1 MAKVSFTKLGLKKE
15 EEIEILE
22 WNDQKI
28 EIKQYLPIEDKLNLV
43 ASIILESVDLSEMYI
58 NPGKIYVYTILE
70 TILAY
75 TNISLTEKQKEDVAK
90 IYDLI
95 VSSGLS
101 TKIFEYINPYEYKQ
115 ICDWVN
121 SVIEDIVKYKNSA
134 LGILSTIKEQYDE
147 EDFNIDQMQE
157 KLTQNKEELAFLK
170 DVMDK
175 LG

>member
-1 MAKVSFTKLGLKKE
+1 MSILLDDLKLENKQE
-15 EEIEILE
+15 VETLE
-22 WNDQKI
+22 WNEQKI

-43 ASIILESVDLSEMYI
+43 ATIILESVDLSEMYT

-75 TNISLTEKQKEDVAK
+75 TNIELTEEQKQDVAN
-90 IYDLI
+90 IYDLF
-95 VSSGLS
+95 VTSGLS

-115 ICDWVN
+115 ICNWIDQ
-121 SVIEDIVKYKNSA
+121 IIDDIIKYKNSA
-134 LGILSTIKEQYDE
+134 LGILTTIKEQYDE

-157 KLTQNKEELAFLK
+157 KLTQNKEEIAFLK